1 MSLLSRR
8 QLVLLQSQSLRL
20 RQSWNL
26 VAACVA
32 CLLMLVDGAQ
42 AQQCSNTQ
50 FVQRVYSD
58 VLFRQP
64 TSSEITFYTNALQSS
79 GRQPVAS
86 SIVGSEEFNIDLL
99 GASPSVVS
107 GFYQS
112 FLGRNPTTSEAQFF
126 LGLEPTNDSSI
137 IAVLLGSA
145 EYRSRAIQL
154 NPGIC
159 NEDQR
164 LVNQMFHD
172 LLGRNATQ
180 SELTLF
186 GGQPASTTANAILG
200 SNEYLTA
207 LINGAY
213 LRMLR
218 RPASPAEITFFL
230 APLKSDPRPQED
242 LLSILAGST
251 EYCNQAGVQ
260 PPPAFVL
267 QAASDVFAGL
277 NAITLPANLDTLPA
291 VQFGPFEAAA
301 NASILGLQV
310 ATVSDDTTITQLNG
324 NITRLNSQIT
334 SLNTLLAGQSQ
345 TITDLTNTLFGAA
358 PTLPAAQA
366 AQTDAQDKIT
376 AAIASVGDSNSLV
389 QNAQNNLSLG
399 DDALKIGDYSTAV
412 KRYRLAFLLAGNALH

>member
-1 MSLLSRR
+1 MM
-8 QLVLLQSQSLRL
+8 VG
-20 RQSWNL
+20 
-26 VAACVA
+26 A
-32 CLLMLVDGAQ
+32 AQ

-58 VLFRQP
+58 LLFRQP
-64 TSSEITFYTNALQSS
+64 AASESMFYSNAVQSS

-86 SIVGSEEFNIDLL
+86 SIVGSQEFNIDLL
-99 GASPSVVS
+99 GANPLVVS
-107 GFYQS
+107 GFYQR
-112 FLGRNPTTSEAQFF
+112 FLGRNPTATEAQFF
-126 LGLEPTNDSSI
+126 LALEPTNDSSI

-159 NEDQR
+159 SEDQR

-180 SELTLF
+180 SELTFF

-200 SNEYLTA
+200 SNEYFTA
-207 LINGAY
+207 LINDAY

-218 RPASPAEITFFL
+218 RPASPTEISFFV
-230 APLKSDPRPQED
+230 APLKSAARPQED

-267 QAASDVFAGL
+267 QTASDVFAGL
-277 NAITLPANLDTLPA
+277 NSVTLPANLDTLPA

-301 NASILGLQV
+301 SASVLGLQV
-310 ATVSDDTTITQLNG
+310 TSASNDATITLLNG
-324 NITRLNSQIT
+324 NITRLNSQIAT
-334 SLNTLLAGQSQ
+334 LNTLLAGQAL

-358 PTLPAAQA
+358 PTLSAAQA
-366 AQTDAQDKIT
+366 AQTDAQDKI
-376 AAIASVGDSNSLV
+376 AAAVASVGASNSLV
-389 QNAQNNLSLG
+389 QNAQSNLSLG
-399 DDALKIGDYSTAV
+399 DDALKAGDYSTAI

>member
-1 MSLLSRR
+1 MSLLLRR
-8 QLVLLQSQSLRL
+8 QFVFLQLQKLRL
-20 RQSWNL
+20 KEGWRL
-26 VAACVA
+26 VTACVA
-32 CLLMLVDGAQ
+32 SLLMLMGAAQ
-42 AQQCSNTQ
+42 AQQCSNAQ
-50 FVQRVYSD
+50 FVQRIYSD
-58 VLFRQP
+58 LLFRQP
-64 TSSEITFYTNALQSS
+64 TASEISFYTNALQSS

-86 SIVGSEEFNIDLL
+86 SIVGSQEFSIDLL

-112 FLGRNPTTSEAQFF
+112 FLGRNPTASEAQFF

-137 IAVLLGSA
+137 IAVLLSSA

-159 NEDQR
+159 SEDQR

-180 SELTLF
+180 SELTFF
-186 GGQPASTTANAILG
+186 GGQAASTTVNAILG
-200 SNEYLTA
+200 SSEYFTS
-207 LINGAY
+207 LINAAY

-218 RPASPAEITFFL
+218 RPPSPTEINFFL
-230 APLKSDPRPQED
+230 SPLKSDARPQED

-260 PPPAFVL
+260 PPPAFAL
-267 QAASDVFAGL
+267 QAPSDVFTGL

-291 VQFGPFEAAA
+291 VQLGAFEASA
-301 NASILGLQV
+301 NASILGMQV
-310 ATVSDDTTITQLNG
+310 MAASDDATITLLNG
-324 NITRLNSQIT
+324 NITRLNSQVAT
-334 SLNTLLAGQSQ
+334 LNTLLAGQAQ

-358 PTLPAAQA
+358 PTLSAAQA

-376 AAIASVGDSNSLV
+376 TAIASVGDSNSLV

-399 DDALKIGDYSTAV
+399 DDAFKAGDYSTAV